1 MTKQLFT
8 ALFAVTLIFAF
19 STGTFAQDKDAAK
32 SDMKMGVKKE
42 EMKKDKMMMEHG
54 KAGLMSLSCD
64 PACGF
69 KVVSSDKAEIVSMT
83 KEHVKAHH
91 PDMKMTDEQV
101 TEMIKPAGGMMK
113 GDKMKE
119 QMEKKMEKKMDEKK
133 PDGI

>member
-1 MTKQLFT
+1 MMKQFLT
-8 ALFAVTLIFAF
+8 ALFAVTLVFAF

-32 SDMKMGVKKE
+32 SEMKMGVKKD

-54 KAGLMSLSCD
+54 KEGLMSLSCD
-64 PACGF
+64 PMCGF

-83 KEHVKAHH
+83 KEHLKAHH
-91 PDMKMTDEQV
+91 PDSKYTDEQI

-119 QMEKKMEKKMDEKK
+119 KMEQKMDEKK